1 MITFLSSSTYD
12 GSVDFKDDLRVVNF
26 GDRKRL
32 DSGINNEAVLAA
44 AALLLA
50 INDFHRFR
58 QQRHFSCNTQ
68 KD

>member
-12 GSVDFKDDLRVVNF
+12 GSVDLKDDLRVVNF

-58 QQRHFSCNTQ
+58 QQIHFSCKRQN
-68 KD
+68 D